1 MKILPIILAVVAI
14 VAIGCGQIAQMTPAP
29 EVEIVFVTP
38 VAGIYVPGS
47 PADTIEMIQ
56 FQVFNGV
63 DAVIKSM
70 DYDYFGSDGTPIVD
84 SLPIVGMHLVVP
96 GDLEVP
102 GPTDLLNVPVPMTA
116 GVVNYIQTTGD
127 FVNTKLTFRGVDHY
141 GLEKKFE
148 VEMDWGIMTF

>member
-1 MKILPIILAVVAI
+1 MRILPIILAVVAV

-38 VAGIYVPGS
+38 VAGIFQPGS
-47 PADTIEMIQ
+47 TAILIEKIQ

-70 DYDYFGSDGTPIVD
+70 DYDFFGSDGTPLVD

-96 GDLEVP
+96 GDLEVTE
-102 GPTDLLNVPVPMTA
+102 PTDLLNVPVPMTA

-127 FVNTKLTFRGVDHY
+127 FVNAKLTFRGVDHY
-141 GLEKKFE
+141 GLEKTFA
-148 VEMDWGIMTF
+148 VEMDWGIMTY